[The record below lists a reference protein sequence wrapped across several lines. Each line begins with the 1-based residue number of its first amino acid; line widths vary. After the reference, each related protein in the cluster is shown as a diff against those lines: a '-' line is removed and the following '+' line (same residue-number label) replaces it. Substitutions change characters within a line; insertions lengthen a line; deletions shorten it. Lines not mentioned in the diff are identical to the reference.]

1 MASAKVER
9 HETIG
14 AEALVGD
21 DRAVAACAARF
32 VRTWG
37 FTTVEMVAGRF
48 RPSRTSTQTRTS
60 MVRRALAHL
69 PELRWLEPTCEWFTL
84 LDCESPATATA
95 DKIAAVANA
104 LDGDELYA
112 ALDKKHTFRDVPPV
126 VAQAYVSSLL
136 TRPRVPA
143 EATLARL
150 PREERALIGLLLDA
164 GGASDTELLR
174 RRAAALS
181 LDAATVRR
189 TLQSSPLFLRAAR
202 GVYRLAGAPLGP
214 TAPVAGGAWG
224 ATTFDQLPG

>member
-1 MASAKVER
+1 MASVKVEH

-14 AEALVGD
+14 ADGLLGD
-21 DRAVAACAARF
+21 DRAVALCAVRF

-48 RPSRTSTQTRTS
+48 RPARASTQTRTS

-95 DKIAAVANA
+95 DKIAAVADA
-104 LDGDELYA
+104 LDRDELYA

-126 VAQAYVSSLL
+126 VGQAYVSALL
-136 TRPRVPA
+136 TRPRIPA

-150 PREERALIGLLLDA
+150 PREERALIGLLRDA
-164 GGASDTELLR
+164 GGASETELLR
-174 RRAAALS
+174 RQAEALS

-214 TAPVAGGAWG
+214 TAPGTADPWSAM
-224 ATTFDQLPG
+224 AFDQLPG